1 MTPTSTCS
9 RVLLSGVIAAF
20 LLVFLGPGFAM
31 AERVVNAG
39 EPIVISDDITNR
51 TKAVQS
57 LNGDVLGDGG
67 KDNQGHGNND
77 DGVDSSNPGQGDG
90 GPGGSVDQSCDG
102 NGECVDDESSGGGS
116 AMSQGKNKNK

>member
-1 MTPTSTCS
+1 
-9 RVLLSGVIAAF
+9 VLLSGVIAAF

-57 LNGDVLGDGG
+57 VNGGLPG
-67 KDNQGHGNND
+67 DNQGHGNND
-77 DGVDSSNPGQGDG
+77 DGVDSSNPGQGGG
-90 GPGGSVDQSCDG
+90 GPNGSTDASCDG
-102 NGECVDDESSGGGS
+102 SGECVDDEGSGGGS
-116 AMSQGKNKNK
+116 VMSKGKK

>member
-1 MTPTSTCS
+1 
-9 RVLLSGVIAAF
+9 VLLSGVIAAF

-57 LNGDVLGDGG
+57 LNGDVLGG
-67 KDNQGHGNND
+67 KDNQGHGNNE
-77 DGVDSSNPGQGDG
+77 DGVDSSNPAQGGG
-90 GPGGSVDQSCDG
+90 GPNGSTDASCDG
-102 NGECVDDESSGGGS
+102 TGTCVDDESSGGGS
-116 AMSQGKNKNK
+116 AMSQGKKK